1 MHLFVQAMDLS
12 RLVHVGCVHK
22 NVGSLQN
29 STMKIM
35 LTKFSVP
42 VEVGSTFE
50 TQLLKNKTSF
60 NI

>member
-1 MHLFVQAMDLS
+1 MYLFGQAMDLS
-12 RLVHVGCVHK
+12 RSVHIGCVHK
-22 NVGSLQN
+22 NAGSLHD
-29 STMKIM
+29 STMKIK